1 MKQIIIGV
9 ALMLMSYG
17 CTQNEQ
23 EMKQASCMEV
33 VTFKVNPNN
42 TNEQLKQ
49 AMEATNQF
57 IKEFDGFVS
66 RNTSMNEEGEFVDV
80 VLWESKAKALKAAEQ
95 LMQNPELAK
104 NFALIDPKSIVMNHY
119 TIFSAQ

>member
-1 MKQIIIGV
+1 
-9 ALMLMSYG
+9 
-17 CTQNEQ
+17 
-23 EMKQASCMEV
+23 MKQANCMEV
-33 VTFKVNPNN
+33 VTFRVNPGN
-42 TNEQLKQ
+42 TNEELKK

-57 IKEFDGFVS
+57 VKEFDGFVN
-66 RNTSMNEEGEFVDV
+66 RNTSMSEDGEFVDV
-80 VLWESKAKALKAAEQ
+80 VLWESKEKALKAAEQ